1 MQDRFGREI
10 TQSGN
15 QFTASGINITADSS
29 EAALRVFDSM
39 APQGQAPIQPAVW
52 SPRDF
57 MKRFT
62 PTELVAIHT
71 AARTDAQ
78 VAILLSNALADDV
91 HSDSEELS
99 QGLDYLVS
107 QSLLTA
113 DRKTAIITP

>member
-1 MQDRFGREI
+1 MQDDFGRTI
-10 TQSGN
+10 AKQGN
-15 QFTASGINITADSS
+15 EYRTGGLVITANDDA
-29 EAALRVFDSM
+29 AALRVFNAM
-39 APQGQAPIQPAVW
+39 APVGFTRPAVW

-62 PTELVAIHT
+62 TAELVAIHT

-99 QGLDYLVS
+99 QGLNYLVS
-107 QSLLTA
+107 QNLLTA

>member
-1 MQDRFGREI
+1 MQDNFGRTI
-10 TQSGN
+10 TKQGREYRTGGIVV
-15 QFTASGINITADSS
+15 TASDDAT
-29 EAALRVFDSM
+29 ALRVFNAM
-39 APQGQAPIQPAVW
+39 APAGFTRPAVW
-52 SPRDF
+52 SPREF

-62 PTELVAIHT
+62 PQELVAIHT

-107 QSLLTA
+107 QKLLTA

>member
-1 MQDRFGREI
+1 MQDKYGRTI

-15 QFTASGINITADSS
+15 QYQTGGISITADSS
-29 EAALRVFDSM
+29 VAALRVFDAM
-39 APQGQAPIQPAVW
+39 APAGFTPPAIW

-62 PTELVAIHT
+62 PQELVAIHT
-71 AARTDAQ
+71 AARTDAN

-107 QSLLTA
+107 QTLLTA